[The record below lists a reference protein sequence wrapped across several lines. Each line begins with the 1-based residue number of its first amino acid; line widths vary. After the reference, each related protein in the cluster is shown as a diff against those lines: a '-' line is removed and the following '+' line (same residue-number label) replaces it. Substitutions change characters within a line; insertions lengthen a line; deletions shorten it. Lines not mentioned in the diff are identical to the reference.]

1 MTVLLVVRH
10 AHAGDR
16 EQWVGSDDRRPL
28 TKKGRAQAAGLVD
41 LLAEFEVVR
50 ILSSHYLRCLETVAP
65 LACERRRSVE
75 VHPALA
81 EGTSAADAS
90 ALVAELGSIT
100 AVLCTHGDVI
110 WNVLVGL
117 AHHDGDDLP
126 LSKGSTWVVEEK
138 DGRLTA
144 VRYLPP
150 PPPPAPG

>member
-16 EQWVGSDDRRPL
+16 EQWEGPDERRPL
-28 TKKGRAQAAGLVD
+28 TKKGRSQAAGLVD
-41 LLAEFEVVR
+41 LLAGYEVDR
-50 ILSSHYLRCLETVAP
+50 ILSSHYVRCLETVVP
-65 LACERRRSVE
+65 LACHRRRSVE

-81 EGTSAADAS
+81 EGSSAADAS
-90 ALVAELGSIT
+90 ALVAEVGAST

-126 LSKGSTWVVEEK
+126 MSKGSTWVVEEK
-138 DGRLTA
+138 GGRLA
-144 VRYLPP
+144 AIRYLS
-150 PPPPAPG
+150 PPAV

>member
-1 MTVLLVVRH
+1 VTVLLVVRH

-16 EQWVGSDDRRPL
+16 EQWVGPDERRPL

-41 LLAEFEVVR
+41 LLQEFDIGAV
-50 ILSSHYLRCLETVAP
+50 LSSFYVRCLETVVP
-65 LACERRRSVE
+65 LATDRRQSIE

-81 EGTSAADAS
+81 EGSSTADAS
-90 ALVAELGSIT
+90 ALVAELTGTT

-126 LSKGSTWVVEEK
+126 MSKGSTWLVEEK
-138 DGRLTA
+138 DGRLTP

-150 PPPPAPG
+150 PPV